1 MYQGVKYGIKLG
13 LIGLTVGLSAFV
25 YKAIYWEPE
34 LKDQGHMLFNVL
46 EFEWHNDA
54 LYIGES
60 SNYWTSPNDSDKRSI
75 SEMINAQLAHG
86 RLSGTQVPAYHA
98 GMFLPV
104 IRQIDPNSRVKHLVV
119 TMNLRSFGQAWIYS
133 SQEAALMRSKCFY
146 GDQHPLFNRM
156 AAALGYYEQPS
167 ASEQDA
173 KMLAAFEHDRIQ
185 SQVALP
191 YMTINTWKDHIVYDD
206 PAKQALAHH
215 YVKAYAFSIDTLNN
229 PRIADFDEMVNVCR
243 SKGIRL
249 YFNIMSENTA
259 WADSLVGPALS
270 GLMRENV
277 AKLVKRYASKGVVM
291 IDNLSLVPAACFGE
305 KDWTT
310 EHYDQSGRQ
319 IIAQQVATILNRY
332 VH

>member
-1 MYQGVKYGIKLG
+1 MPKGLQYSIKLS
-13 LIGLTVGLSAFV
+13 LIAMTIVLSAMV
-25 YKAIYWEPE
+25 YKAVYWEAE

-46 EFEWHNDA
+46 EFQWHNDA

-75 SEMINAQLAHG
+75 SDMINAQLLKG

-104 IRQIDPNSRVKHLVV
+104 IKHIDPNSRVKHLVV

-133 SQEAALMRSKCFY
+133 TQEAALMRSKCFY
-146 GDQHPLFNRM
+146 GDHHPLLNRM

-167 ASEQDA
+167 ASSQEE
-173 KMLAAFEHDRIQ
+173 KMLTAFEHDPII
-185 SQVALP
+185 SKVALP
-191 YMTINTWKDHIVYDD
+191 YKTINTWKDHIVYDD

-229 PRIADFDEMVNVCR
+229 PRVADFDAIVDVCKT
-243 SKGIRL
+243 KGIHL

-270 GLMRENV
+270 GLMSENV
-277 AKLVKRYASKGVVM
+277 SKLIQRYSAKGVIM
-291 IDNLSLVPAACFGE
+291 INNLSLVPAAYFGE

-310 EHYDQSGRQ
+310 EHYDQNGRQ
-319 IIAQQVATILNRY
+319 IIARHVAATLNQY